1 METQSTITS
10 TLNSFGYILN
20 EGNIFDLLLGK
31 PAGPTSKKMDEYSD
45 YNEKNDSNICN
56 DDKNDYGGGRYDT
69 IIRVGIEPDLK
80 EFKAGSIILCS
91 RSEYFRTAL
100 SSEWARKEN
109 DIFIIDKP
117 NVRPIVFDIILRYLY
132 IGELKLDNLNAD
144 EIYGLFSASDEFM
157 LDDLIDNIPI
167 NTGENM
173 DFWPDQECIPVL
185 HYIFR
190 IESFYKLRRHLA
202 NKINVDPKWLT
213 EAEDLGTLEE
223 SILFSLLLQYNF
235 NLEHTARWDLIIKW
249 GLLQNPSLDKEKLS
263 EWSDEDFKLLGRTLG
278 NLLPL
283 INFTEI
289 SRNDVH
295 SKILPYEK
303 ILSPQVMDNSAL
315 KWYLTK
321 YQPKGSQGLKDS
333 NLINHVHAAHFIK
346 WIGSLHNQELDEEK
360 PIKPACRYKFDLIF
374 RSSKDGFW
382 NFAEKCNQQGP
393 TLAIAKIAGQRCLVG
408 GFNPYG
414 LFTDKKSLQVQD
426 GFSVKENFIFF
437 FDNRKKVPRY
447 VMCPLNRYDT
457 LYKHFLSEDGPCFG
471 DLRLILRYNT
481 GCYVP
486 SYYSS
491 YSSHMYFDIEE
502 CEVFRVVKVDKNN
515 PRRSSY
521 SQPYINDTYEHEKSL
536 FEDGKRC
543 RHCKK

>member
-31 PAGPTSKKMDEYSD
+31 PAGPTSKKMNEYSD

-56 DDKNDYGGGRYDT
+56 DDKNDY
-69 IIRVGIEPDLK
+69 
-80 EFKAGSIILCS
+80 
-91 RSEYFRTAL
+91 
-100 SSEWARKEN
+100 
-109 DIFIIDKP
+109 
-117 NVRPIVFDIILRYLY
+117 
-132 IGELKLDNLNAD
+132 
-144 EIYGLFSASDEFM
+144 DEFM

-447 VMCPLNRYDT
+447 VMSPLNRYDT

-481 GCYVP
+481 GCY
-486 SYYSS
+486 
-491 YSSHMYFDIEE
+491 E

-536 FEDGKRC
+536 FEDE
-543 RHCKK
+543 HESLEI

>member
-1 METQSTITS
+1 MDIET
-10 TLNSFGYILN
+10 
-20 EGNIFDLLLGK
+20 
-31 PAGPTSKKMDEYSD
+31 EYSD
-45 YNEKNDSNICN
+45 YDEKSDSNSS
-56 DDKNDYGGGRYDT
+56 NDYGGGSYDT
-69 IIRVGIEPDLK
+69 IIRVGVEPDVE
-80 EFKAGSIILCS
+80 EFKAGSIILYS

-100 SSEWARKEN
+100 SSEWARKEG
-109 DIFIIDKP
+109 DVFVIDKP
-117 NVRPIVFDIILRYLY
+117 NVNPIVFNIILRYLY

-144 EIYGLFSASDEFM
+144 EIYDLFSAADEFM
-157 LDDLIDNIPI
+157 LDDLIDSIP
-167 NTGENM
+167 NDVGENM
-173 DFWPDQECIPVL
+173 DFWPDQDCIPVL

-190 IESFYKLRRHLA
+190 IESFYKLRRHLV
-202 NKINVDPKWLT
+202 NKINTEPTWLT
-213 EAEDLGTLEE
+213 EAQDLDTLEE
-223 SILFSLLLQYNF
+223 SILFSLLRQYNF
-235 NLEHTARWDLIIKW
+235 NLEHIARWDLIIKW

-263 EWSDEDFKLLGRTLG
+263 EWSDEDFKLLGWTLR

-283 INFTEI
+283 IKFTEI
-289 SRNDVH
+289 SRNDIY

-303 ILSPQVMDNSAL
+303 ILSPQEMDNSAL

-321 YQPKGSQGLKDS
+321 YQSKGSQGLKNS

-346 WIGSLHNQELDEEK
+346 WIGSLHNQELDEK
-360 PIKPACRYKFDLIF
+360 PIKTACRYKFDLIY
-374 RSSKDGFW
+374 SLSKDGFW

-414 LFTDKKSLQVQD
+414 LFTDKNDKKSIQVQD

-437 FDNRKKVPRY
+437 FDNRENIPRY

-471 DLRLILRYNT
+471 DLRLILRYNS

-486 SYYSS
+486 SYYSP

-502 CEVFRVVKVDKNN
+502 CEVFRVVKVDKNS
-515 PRRSSY
+515 PRRNSY
-521 SQPYINDTYEHEKSL
+521 SQPYINDTYEYEKSF
-536 FEDGKRC
+536 FEDCKRC
-543 RHCKK
+543 RHCNK